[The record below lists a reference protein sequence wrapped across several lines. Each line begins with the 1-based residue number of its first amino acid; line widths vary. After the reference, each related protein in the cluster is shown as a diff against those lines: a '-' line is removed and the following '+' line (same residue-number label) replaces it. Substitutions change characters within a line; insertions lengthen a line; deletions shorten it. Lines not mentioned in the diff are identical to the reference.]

1 VVRSSLSLSDV
12 GADPTKWSV
21 SESTPQHINA
31 DKLESAFII
40 GLLEVIVG
48 IAYENR
54 F

>member
-1 VVRSSLSLSDV
+1 VVRSSLGMSDV
-12 GADPTKWSV
+12 GADPTKLRQV
-21 SESTPQHINA
+21 INAQHINV

-48 IAYENR
+48 IASEDR